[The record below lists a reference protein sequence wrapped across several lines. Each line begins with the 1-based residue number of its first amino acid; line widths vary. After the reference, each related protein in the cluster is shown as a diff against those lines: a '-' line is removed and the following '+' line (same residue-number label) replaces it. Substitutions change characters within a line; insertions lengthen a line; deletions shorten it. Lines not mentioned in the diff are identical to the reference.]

1 MTSGLRSVLM
11 QARRFAI
18 AVAAAATIR
27 PAGNSDFIRALAPG
41 DRIPL

>member
-1 MTSGLRSVLM
+1 M

-27 PAGNSDFIRALAPG
+27 PAGNSGVIQALALS
-41 DRIPL
+41 DRMTL